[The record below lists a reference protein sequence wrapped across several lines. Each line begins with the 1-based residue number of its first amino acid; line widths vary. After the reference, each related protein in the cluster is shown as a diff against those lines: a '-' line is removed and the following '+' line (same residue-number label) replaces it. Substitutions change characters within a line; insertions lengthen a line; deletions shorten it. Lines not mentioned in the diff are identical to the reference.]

1 MKIIISHDESPFIK
15 RVSRLVKKVDKN
27 IEVVIADSFSALIT
41 ACNKEKDVS
50 FIISDFA
57 ILGKEWRKN
66 LKRLITA
73 SQGKRLVFVSS
84 VDDREIVNYLMLS
97 GCYGFIPSDYDDET
111 FSIALSL
118 IIRGHEYVPPI
129 FLHGRRQKM
138 SSPID
143 YRLPDGKFLTPRQ
156 VEVLELLGEG
166 MSNKQIAFK
175 MDVSEAT
182 VKLHINALLKN
193 LEVDNRTQAVVSAQ
207 RLGFI

>member
-1 MKIIISHDESPFIK
+1 MKVIISHDESPFIK
-15 RVSRLVKKVDKN
+15 RVSKLVKKVDKD
-27 IEVVIADSFSALIT
+27 IDLVTADSFSALL
-41 ACNKEKDVS
+41 AASNKEKDAS
-50 FIISDFA
+50 FIITDFD
-57 ILGKEWRKN
+57 ILGKEWRKS
-66 LKRLITA
+66 LKRLINA
-73 SQGKRLVFVSS
+73 CQGKKLVFVSS
-84 VDDREIVNYLMLS
+84 IDDREIVNYLMLS
-97 GCYGFIPSDYDDET
+97 GCYGFIPNDYDDET
-111 FSIALSL
+111 FGIALNL
-118 IIRGHEYVPPI
+118 MIRGHEYVPPI

-138 SSPID
+138 TSPTD

>member
-1 MKIIISHDESPFIK
+1 MKVIISHDESPFIK
-15 RVSRLVKKVDKN
+15 RVSKLVKKIDKN
-27 IEVVIADSFSALIT
+27 IEIVTADSFGSLIT
-41 ACNKEKDVS
+41 TSNKEKDAS
-50 FIISDFA
+50 FIITDFD

-73 SQGKRLVFVSS
+73 GQGKKLVFVSS
-84 VDDREIVNYLMLS
+84 IDDREIVNYLMLS
-97 GCYGFIPSDYDDET
+97 GCYGFIPNDYDDET
-111 FSIALSL
+111 FGIALNL
-118 IIRGHEYVPPI
+118 MIKGHEYVPPI
-129 FLHGRRQKM
+129 FLHGRRQRM
-138 SSPID
+138 SSPTD

>member
-15 RVSRLVKKVDKN
+15 RVSRLIKKIDKS
-27 IEVVIADSFSALIT
+27 IELVTASSFNALIST
-41 ACNKEKDVS
+41 CNKEKDAS
-50 FIISDFA
+50 FIITDFDL
-57 ILGKEWRKN
+57 LGKEWRKN
-66 LKRLITA
+66 LKRLISA
-73 SQGKRLVFVSS
+73 SQNKKLVFVSS
-84 VDDREIVNYLMLS
+84 IDDREIVNYLMLS
-97 GCYGFIPSDYDDET
+97 GCYGFIPNDYDDET
-111 FSIALSL
+111 FGIALNL
-118 IIRGHEYVPPI
+118 MLRGHEYIPPI
-129 FLHGRRQKM
+129 FLHGRRQRM
-138 SSPID
+138 SSPTD

-193 LEVDNRTQAVVSAQ
+193 LEVDNRTQAVVNAQ

>member
-15 RVSRLVKKVDKN
+15 RVSRLIKKIDKS
-27 IEVVIADSFSALIT
+27 IELVTANSFNALIT
-41 ACNKEKDVS
+41 ACNKEKDAS
-50 FIISDFA
+50 FIITDFDL
-57 ILGKEWRKN
+57 LGKEWRKN
-66 LKRLITA
+66 LKRLISA
-73 SQGKRLVFVSS
+73 SQSKKLVFVSS
-84 VDDREIVNYLMLS
+84 IDDREIVNYLMLS
-97 GCYGFIPSDYDDET
+97 GCYGFIPNDYDDET
-111 FSIALSL
+111 FSIALNL
-118 IIRGHEYVPPI
+118 MLRGHEYIPPI
-129 FLHGRRQKM
+129 FLHGRRQRM
-138 SSPID
+138 SSPTD

-193 LEVDNRTQAVVSAQ
+193 LEVDNRTQAVVNAQ